1 MIVIVKSA
9 PDTPEGKRGI
19 KMARDMAANL
29 VLIQNAVYFALKNS
43 LEGFSGSIVF
53 ALEDGLKLR
62 GLNNKDLKGDIRKL
76 SYDGFIDLMVEDD
89 QVMGIF

>member
-19 KMARDMAANL
+19 KMARDMAAH
-29 VLIQNAVYFALKNS
+29 VMLIQNAVYFALKDRI
-43 LEGFSGSIVF
+43 EGLTGKVY
-53 ALEDGLKLR
+53 ALEEDLRLR
-62 GLNNKDLKGDIRKL
+62 GINNDDLKGDIRKL